1 VWVRFPSYTL
11 IENKMTIQNLR
22 DQGLIIFEGI
32 VGSQAYGIATPASD
46 VDKKGVFILPL
57 DKLLGFDYVEQ
68 VTDEKND
75 IVFYEVAR
83 FLQLLQNNNPTILE
97 LLNLPED
104 CVLHKDPIFEMI
116 LENRDKFITKNC
128 KNSFGGYAIEQ
139 IKKARGLNKKIV
151 KQFEKERKTPLDFCY
166 VPYEQGS
173 MLVTEYLEM
182 KGMKQEHCGL
192 VAIPHMRYTYGVH
205 YHRQADLIEKGVPVP
220 LTHPHFKGIIQ
231 DERSN
236 DVSLSDVPRGSMP
249 EFTMQFNKDGYS
261 IYCKE
266 YREYW
271 DWVEKR
277 NPHRFSDNML
287 HGKGYDGKNLAH
299 CHRLLDMAI
308 EIAEGKGINV
318 RRENREELLAIR
330 RGEME
335 YDDLLASAEEK
346 IRKMDEVYDK
356 SDLPVKVDRDFG
368 NNILLEIRKRKY
380 FSS

>member
-1 VWVRFPSYTL
+1 
-11 IENKMTIQNLR
+11 
-22 DQGLIIFEGI
+22 
-32 VGSQAYGIATPASD
+32 
-46 VDKKGVFILPL
+46 
-57 DKLLGFDYVEQ
+57 
-68 VTDEKND
+68 
-75 IVFYEVAR
+75 
-83 FLQLLQNNNPTILE
+83 
-97 LLNLPED
+97 
-104 CVLHKDPIFEMI
+104 
-116 LENRDKFITKNC
+116 
-128 KNSFGGYAIEQ
+128 
-139 IKKARGLNKKIV
+139 
-151 KQFEKERKTPLDFCY
+151 
-166 VPYEQGS
+166 
-173 MLVTEYLEM
+173 
-182 KGMKQEHCGL
+182 
-192 VAIPHMRYTYGVH
+192 
-205 YHRQADLIEKGVPVP
+205 LIEKGVPVP